1 MATACFFLGM
11 MIYNSKKQE
20 IFAIETLIFF
30 LQDISSEISFLYT
43 PLISII
49 TKLSH
54 ETRYTK
60 LDFLIVNENDKYLN
74 RTLFEGF
81 QKSEFIKL
89 LETSEKAVVFELFK
103 TLGNDVCEIEINKLE
118 YAILKLKK
126 ALDLKKE
133 FLKNKNGYYQTVC
146 VLIGAVICL
155 ILI

>member
-1 MATACFFLGM
+1 

-43 PLISII
+43 PLITII
-49 TKLSH
+49 TKLSN
-54 ETRYTK
+54 ETRYSK
-60 LDFLIVNENDKYLN
+60 LDFLTLDETDKLLN
-74 RTLFEGF
+74 NSLFDQFE
-81 QKSEFIKL
+81 KSEFIKF
-89 LETSEKAVVFELFK
+89 LETPEKAVVFELLE

-146 VLIGAVICL
+146 VLIGVVICL

>member
-1 MATACFFLGM
+1 M

-30 LQDISSEISFLYT
+30 LQDMSYEISFLYT
-43 PLISII
+43 PLVNII
-49 TKLSH
+49 NKLSQ

-60 LDFLIVNENDKYLN
+60 LDFLMFDENDKLLN
-74 RTLFEGF
+74 KTLVDRL

-89 LETSEKAVVFELFK
+89 LETPEKAIVFELIE
-103 TLGNDVCEIEINKLE
+103 TIGNDVCEIEINKLE

-146 VLIGAVICL
+146 VLIGVVICL